1 MIRKIIA
8 PELVEKVKKLID
20 STHSFS
26 IVAHVSPDGDACGS
40 ALSMWHYLRGLK
52 KDACVVLHDQVG
64 ANLRWMPGLDQVVF
78 FDQEP
83 EKAIRTIQASEA
95 IICVDFNAASRMGK
109 LKETVLD
116 SAAPKVMV
124 DHHLYPEDFCDITIS
139 HPQISSASELMYRL
153 FWQMDVH
160 KKLSEDAATV
170 IYTGMMT
177 DTGAFTYNSNM
188 YETYYV
194 IADLIKLGIDKDQI
208 YDRVFN
214 ACSENRERL
223 KGYVLSQKMRLYRDY
238 GASLFT
244 LEQDELQAH
253 HYQKGDSEG
262 FVNMP
267 LSIEGIYFSVFLR
280 EDKEYIKVSLRSKGD
295 FPCNLFAETYF
306 NGGGHKN
313 ASGGE
318 FWGTMAE
325 AIALFESALPVF
337 YDTLK
342 K

>member
-1 MIRKIIA
+1 MIKKIIA
-8 PELVEKVKKLID
+8 PELVDRVQKLID
-20 STHSFS
+20 EAHSFS

-40 ALSMWHYLRGLK
+40 ALSMWLYLRSLK
-52 KDACVVLHDQVG
+52 KDVHVVLHDQVA
-64 ANLRWMPGLDQVVF
+64 ANLRWMPGLEYVIF

-83 EKAIRTIQASEA
+83 EKSLQTIETSEV
-95 IICVDFNAASRMGK
+95 IICVDFNAASRLGK
-109 LKETVLD
+109 LKEAVLVSD
-116 SAAPKVMV
+116 AQKVMI

-153 FWQMDVH
+153 FWQMGVQRQ
-160 KKLSEDAATV
+160 LSNEAATV

-188 YETYYV
+188 FETYYV
-194 IADLIKLGIDKDQI
+194 IADLIQLGIDKDKI

-223 KGYVLSQKMRLYRDY
+223 KGYVLSQKMRLYRDF

-262 FVNMP
+262 FVNIP

-295 FPCNLFAETYF
+295 FPCNVFAETYF

-318 FWGTMAE
+318 FLGTMAE
-325 AIALFESALPVF
+325 AVALFESALPTF
-337 YDTLK
+337 YATLK